1 MSTGIM
7 PESNGCEVFDIGI
20 AAISDT
26 IRVTTSSLGCI
37 SLICL
42 LPISRIARITN
53 AYKSRVLIIEIIIL
67 SPLLMFAINVIIY
80 KFRNNRDNFVKP
92 NIGDRMY
99 NSLKENLSS
108 LKSAF
113 ANSADFTVRD
123 MILNSDNKT
132 TSAVITIEGMCSKE
146 VIALSIINPI
156 FDFDF
161 KNSDGTQI
169 LDEIRLSVLSA
180 SEIVEFESF
189 DEAIMFLTSGF
200 AVIAVDGCSKM
211 LAIGVQGFSF
221 RGVTEPESEV
231 VQRGSKEGFTE
242 PLRIN
247 MTLIRRR
254 IKSPDL
260 VFETATVGT
269 TSKTQLCICYL
280 QNSVSKIILDKIR
293 KRLQSSDL
301 EMVLASG
308 YLSEYLEDKG
318 TKSIF
323 SGVGISERPDT
334 VCGKLMEGR
343 VAILVDGT
351 PTAIIIP
358 HIFVE
363 EFQSVDDYSN
373 RPYYATFIRILKYI
387 SFFTAIF
394 IPGIY
399 TAFAQFHPEYFPKG
413 LLLKASTAL
422 ADTPLP
428 VALEVLII
436 MFVYEIMREAGLR
449 IPKPLGHAV
458 SIVGALV
465 IGESAVNAGF
475 IASSTL
481 MIVAAAAISS
491 YVTSSLYA
499 PITVLRFAFVAVGG
513 IFGMWGIVLMSCFVL
528 ANICAKTSVGVPYM
542 SSLAPFS
549 VRRMRDVFVR
559 ADWKRLSRHTIRVQ
573 KFAQTKES
581 DSDEG

>member
-1 MSTGIM
+1 
-7 PESNGCEVFDIGI
+7 
-20 AAISDT
+20 
-26 IRVTTSSLGCI
+26 
-37 SLICL
+37 
-42 LPISRIARITN
+42 
-53 AYKSRVLIIEIIIL
+53 
-67 SPLLMFAINVIIY
+67 
-80 KFRNNRDNFVKP
+80 
-92 NIGDRMY
+92 MY

-161 KNSDGTQI
+161 KNVDGTQI

-301 EMVLASG
+301 EWCLHRVI
-308 YLSEYLEDKG
+308 YLN
-318 TKSIF
+318 I
-323 SGVGISERPDT
+323 
-334 VCGKLMEGR
+334 
-343 VAILVDGT
+343 
-351 PTAIIIP
+351 
-358 HIFVE
+358 
-363 EFQSVDDYSN
+363 
-373 RPYYATFIRILKYI
+373 
-387 SFFTAIF
+387 
-394 IPGIY
+394 
-399 TAFAQFHPEYFPKG
+399 
-413 LLLKASTAL
+413 
-422 ADTPLP
+422 
-428 VALEVLII
+428 
-436 MFVYEIMREAGLR
+436 LR
-449 IPKPLGHAV
+449 IRAQ
-458 SIVGALV
+458 
-465 IGESAVNAGF
+465 
-475 IASSTL
+475 
-481 MIVAAAAISS
+481 
-491 YVTSSLYA
+491 SLYF
-499 PITVLRFAFVAVGG
+499 R
-513 IFGMWGIVLMSCFVL
+513 
-528 ANICAKTSVGVPYM
+528 
-542 SSLAPFS
+542 
-549 VRRMRDVFVR
+549 
-559 ADWKRLSRHTIRVQ
+559 
-573 KFAQTKES
+573 E
-581 DSDEG
+581 